1 MFQAYYSNSEPLFK
15 CIKLCDDA
23 TSMKTFMNM
32 VFKQMEGMIGFCA
45 IREGSN
51 ELVGV
56 LIASLFKKFNW
67 IIKKGQGETLC
78 HVMSLKNYAFAK
90 SRFIESIY
98 INKSVHIDIICVKP
112 DHQRR
117 GVGTALLR
125 SCITRVSN
133 FTSIIFGQFTSS
145 AAQTIG
151 IFLFI
156 FHIYQLRFII

>member
-1 MFQAYYSNSEPLFK
+1 
-15 CIKLCDDA
+15 
-23 TSMKTFMNM
+23 MNM

-67 IIKKGQGETLC
+67 LIKKGQGETLC
-78 HVMSLKNYAFAK
+78 HVMNLKNYAFVK

-98 INKSVHIDIICVKP
+98 INKSVHIDFICVKP
-112 DHQRR
+112 DHQKR

-133 FTSIIFGQFTSS
+133 FSSVVFGQFTSN

-151 IFLFI
+151 TSLSI
-156 FHIYQLRFII
+156 FHILSIKISHF

>member
-1 MFQAYYSNSEPLFK
+1 MREEISKGYYSNSEPLFK
-15 CIKLCDDA
+15 CIKLYDDA

-67 IIKKGQGETLC
+67 LIKKGQGETLC
-78 HVMSLKNYAFAK
+78 HVMNLKNYAFVK

-98 INKSVHIDIICVKP
+98 INKSVHIDFICVKP
-112 DHQRR
+112 DHQKR

-125 SCITRVSN
+125 SCITRPKD
-133 FTSIIFGQFTSS
+133 
-145 AAQTIG
+145 
-151 IFLFI
+151 
-156 FHIYQLRFII
+156 